1 MTKEYM
7 WEGFEFSLNNPW
19 LQSVDEKRCM
29 KQSSPDSSVTEDKP
43 IWAKVM
49 AYPKTLTINFGTYL
63 DKKKK
68 KKNMQGNMRLR
79 TKSRE
84 TSF

>member
-29 KQSSPDSSVTEDKP
+29 KQSSPDNSVTEDKP
-43 IWAKVM
+43 IQAKVM

-68 KKNMQGNMRLR
+68 KRKICKEICG
-79 TKSRE
+79 
-84 TSF
+84 